1 MFTAEAEQGVF
12 TAEAEPSGEAH
23 APVTLTLTLT
33 PAPTPTLTPAP
44 TPTLTFIEGEELC
57 FDYGPG
63 FWDEEKDGV
72 ATGFDV
78 AERQV
83 RVRVRVRVS

>member
-1 MFTAEAEQGVF
+1 MVARLEG
-12 TAEAEPSGEAH
+12 
-23 APVTLTLTLT
+23 APLTLTPTPTLTLTLPPT
-33 PAPTPTLTPAP
+33 LSLTPTV
-44 TPTLTFIEGEELC
+44 IEGEELC

-72 ATGFDV
+72 ATGFDG

-83 RVRVRVRVS
+83 RARVRVRVS